1 MVRFSPGN
9 AVDLGNGVRMRA
21 VNVSGEVRRAE
32 RAPDA
37 AVRAAAGGTPQTY
50 LRRSGASDGAADRL
64 GSALDDS
71 GMRLHTTIDLPRLS
85 AGRSGPAPRTRGP
98 VTAPHLR
105 LEVSAPVR
113 ADEGQVILEV
123 DGETGHLRW
132 HLPRAEAAGG
142 RRAAVKQRFDI
153 PCDRFEIGGAGSASR
168 GIVGFGLSKV
178 LHVIRFP
185 VEYVA
190 GRVAE
195 WGVRWWEDRH
205 RPHALRLANPD
216 GTAGA
221 TVDADLL
228 ARLGTGPYLV
238 FVHGTF
244 STSEAFAGLRPDFA
258 RWHADYGTRLLLF
271 DHPTVTTTPEE
282 NAGRLL
288 DLLPDDRTLTL
299 DVVTH
304 SRGGLVARQ
313 LVRRPAAARVSVRRL
328 VQVASPNAGTK
339 LASPDNLG
347 SLVDTFTNLF
357 SLLPDAAGGAA
368 LPGVLE
374 VVKQVA
380 VGIMSGLDGLAAMDP
395 ANEELLALNDT
406 EVRMD
411 AVHAITSDYRPSAG
425 ASLTQRALDTI
436 VDALFADGND
446 LVVPFTGMSNA
457 GKFVVPAPFALDAPS
472 VSHCAYFGDERVR
485 DEIRHYL
492 TLPAV
497 LPFG

>member
-1 MVRFSPGN
+1 M
-9 AVDLGNGVRMRA
+9 DLGNGVRMHA
-21 VNVSGEVRRAE
+21 VNVSGEARRAE

-37 AVRAAAGGTPQTY
+37 SVRATAGRTPQAY
-50 LRRSGASDGAADRL
+50 LRQSGAAPEAADRL
-64 GSALDDS
+64 GGALDDS
-71 GMRLHTTIDLPRLS
+71 GMRLHTTIALPRLS

-105 LEVSAPVR
+105 LEVGAPAR

-123 DGETGHLRW
+123 DGKTGHIRW
-132 HLPRAEAAGG
+132 HLPRVEAAAEGH
-142 RRAAVKQRFDI
+142 RAAVKQQFDI
-153 PCDRFEIGGAGSASR
+153 PCDRFEIGGAGPASR

-190 GRVAE
+190 GQVAE
-195 WGVRWWEDRH
+195 WGARWWEGRH

-216 GTAGA
+216 GTVGA
-221 TVDADLL
+221 AVDARLL
-228 ARLGTGPYLV
+228 AQLGTGPYLL

-244 STSEAFAGLRPDFA
+244 STSDAFAGLHPDFA
-258 RWHADYGTRLLLF
+258 RWYADYGRRLLLF
-271 DHPTVTTTPEE
+271 EHPTVAATPEK
-282 NAGRLL
+282 NARRLL
-288 DLLPDDRTLTL
+288 DFLPDDRTLTL

-313 LVRRPAAARVSVRRL
+313 LVRQPAAGRVSVRRL

-339 LASPDNLG
+339 LASPENLG

-357 SLLPDAAGGAA
+357 SLLPDAVGGAA

-406 EVRMD
+406 DVRMD
-411 AVHAITSDYRPSAG
+411 AVHAITSNYKPSAG
-425 ASLTQRALDTI
+425 ASLAQRTLDTI

-446 LVVPFTGMSNA
+446 LVVPVTGMSNA

-472 VSHCAYFGDERVR
+472 VSHCAYFGDERTR
-485 DEIRHYL
+485 AEIRHCL